1 MATAQSTAA
10 KPAARASDRGLLGIL
25 ISAVFWLFFSLLMSI
40 LIEWIGL
47 TFWWPDQGSQH
58 ALTM

>member
-1 MATAQSTAA
+1 
-10 KPAARASDRGLLGIL
+10 
-25 ISAVFWLFFSLLMSI
+25 MSI

-58 ALTM
+58 ALTMYQQELTYLSSDLNRSIIVSDPSGFAASLAQGVEDL